1 MTLLLFLILF
11 PLALAGVIALI
22 GGHAPT
28 RTAAIKSGAIIVAI
42 GPPILLAQNWR
53 GDAAFFELHT
63 TWLSTAVLGAEI
75 VVTLAMLLIG
85 LRGKQFSITALALIQ
100 ALLMGFVEFG
110 GHSHAEVAAPLFTDS
125 FSIIMAH
132 IVGVV
137 GGLII
142 WHAAGYMPAYHK
154 RHREIPDRQRGFF
167 ASIFLFLGAMF
178 ALVFANHTGWLF
190 LAWEVTT
197 LCSFLL
203 IGYSGTLEAR
213 KNAFLALRLN
223 LIGGVAF
230 AGAMLYLARTGGSPA
245 LNEIIHSSQ
254 ASVLIPVALICF
266 AGLTKAAQMPFS
278 SWILGAM
285 VAPTPV
291 SALLHASTMVKAGVY
306 VFVRFAPVLQNT
318 TAGLLFA
325 LVGATTFLLASCI
338 AISQSNAKRVLA
350 YSTVAN
356 LGLVVTCASVGNPQA
371 VWAAILLI
379 VFHAIAK
386 ALLFIA
392 IGSTEH
398 AIGSRDIED
407 MEGLIARRP
416 EMAVAIL
423 IGIAGMFLA
432 PFGMLISKWAAI
444 EALMNSHPV
453 LPVAIAF
460 GSSATLFFWSKWMG
474 KLLGTAKGTFPP
486 AEPVSGDEKV
496 ALFLLSALSVGLCA
510 LWPVLSGV
518 SIKPFLLAT
527 YGTFVEM
534 NRGAILIMS
543 IMLLLVV
550 ALPLSLLYK
559 GGAKLRITTPYLSGA
574 NVEDPDRFTGSIAD
588 TQPVATRGY
597 YLVEIFAEQ
606 RLARAGRI
614 ATLLLLAVLG
624 VVVNT

>member
-1 MTLLLFLILF
+1 MTLPLFLILF

-28 RTAAIKSGAIIVAI
+28 RSATIKLGAIIVAI
-42 GPPILLAQNWR
+42 GPLILLAQNWR
-53 GDAAFFELHT
+53 GDAVFFELRT
-63 TWLSTAVLGAEI
+63 AWANTAVLGAEI
-75 VVTLAMLLIG
+75 TVTLALLIIG
-85 LRGKQFSITALALIQ
+85 LRGKQLTITALTLIQ

-110 GHSHAEVAAPLFTDS
+110 GHGHAEVAAPLFTDS

-137 GGLII
+137 GGLIV

-154 RHREIPDRQRGFF
+154 RHGEIPDRQRGFF

-178 ALVFANHTGWLF
+178 ALVFANHIGWLF

-203 IGYSGTLEAR
+203 IGYSGTPEAR

-230 AGAMLYLARTGGSPA
+230 AGALLYLTRTGGSLA
-245 LNEIIHSSQ
+245 LNEIIQSSQ
-254 ASVLIPVALICF
+254 AVALIPVALICF

-278 SWILGAM
+278 AWLLGAM

-318 TAGLLFA
+318 TVGLLFA
-325 LVGATTFLLASCI
+325 LIGATTFLLASCI

-350 YSTVAN
+350 YSTIAN

-392 IGSTEH
+392 VGSTEL

-416 EMAVAIL
+416 EIAVAIL

-444 EALMNSHPV
+444 EALMNSHPI
-453 LPVAIAF
+453 LPIAIAF
-460 GSSATLFFWSKWMG
+460 GSSATLFFWAKWMG
-474 KLLGTAKGTFPP
+474 KLLSTVKQTFPP
-486 AEPVSGDEKV
+486 PNPVGGDEKV
-496 ALFLLSALSVGLCA
+496 ALFLLSALSLGLCA

-518 SIKPFLLAT
+518 AIKPFLLAT

-534 NRGAILIMS
+534 NRGTILILS
-543 IMLLLVV
+543 LMLLLVA

-574 NVEDPDRFTGSIAD
+574 NVEDPNRFTGSIAD

-597 YLVEIFAEQ
+597 YLAEIFAEP
-606 RLARAGRI
+606 RLTHAGWI
-614 ATLLLLAVLG
+614 ATLLLLAAVG
-624 VVVNT
+624 VVVNL